1 MPGKRPAKVSAKVS
15 AQREHDRASTLP
27 VPATAPDPDSR
38 VEKFLQAAIEVFL
51 EKGYRNARLSDI
63 VARSGGSLATLYQ
76 AYGSKKGLA
85 HAIMERCIGGFAQS
99 LQKLQDSPLPPE
111 QALPIAAKD
120 ML

>member
-1 MPGKRPAKVSAKVS
+1 MTGKRPGPKAAPGNGGHGS
-15 AQREHDRASTLP
+15 
-27 VPATAPDPDSR
+27 TAPAAARGASADSR

-111 QALPIAAKD
+111 QALPIAAED
-120 ML
+120 